1 MFSDIYRERRVFL
14 TGHTGFKGS
23 WLALWLQKLGA
34 TVHGYALP
42 PEDPSLAHWL
52 QLQLPMAST
61 LADIRDAE
69 RLGSCLAEFA
79 PEIVFHLAAQPLVL
93 ASYRDPLTTWQTNV
107 MGTANLL
114 EACRAAPSVKAVVV
128 ITTDKCYEN
137 HEWHWGYRETD
148 TLGGHDPYS
157 ASKAATE
164 LLANSY
170 RQSFS
175 DRSAIGAPPLLIAT
189 ARAGNV
195 IGGGDWAADRLIPDV
210 ARAAKLGKAVEIRN
224 PLAIRPW
231 QHVLESLSA
240 YLLIGQKLWQGE
252 HNVATAWNVGPA
264 DEDSASVEQVL
275 RALQANWPAV
285 SWRQIGATAHE
296 TNALQLDSSRIRA
309 ELGWRPVW
317 RLQQA
322 LAQTSY
328 WYRSW
333 TDGKLCSSEQLRQY
347 LDEAQDS
354 GISWV
359 R

>member
-128 ITTDKCYEN
+128 ITTDKCYETTSGTGAIVKPT
-137 HEWHWGYRETD
+137 HWVD
-148 TLGGHDPYS
+148 TTH
-157 ASKAATE
+157 
-164 LLANSY
+164 
-170 RQSFS
+170 
-175 DRSAIGAPPLLIAT
+175 T
-189 ARAGNV
+189 ARPRR
-195 IGGGDWAADRLIPDV
+195 RLNCSQIHTGKV
-210 ARAAKLGKAVEIRN
+210 FRIARR
-224 PLAIRPW
+224 
-231 QHVLESLSA
+231 
-240 YLLIGQKLWQGE
+240 
-252 HNVATAWNVGPA
+252 
-264 DEDSASVEQVL
+264 
-275 RALQANWPAV
+275 
-285 SWRQIGATAHE
+285 
-296 TNALQLDSSRIRA
+296 
-309 ELGWRPVW
+309 
-317 RLQQA
+317 
-322 LAQTSY
+322 
-328 WYRSW
+328 
-333 TDGKLCSSEQLRQY
+333 
-347 LDEAQDS
+347 
-354 GISWV
+354 
-359 R
+359 